1 MPSDQNSAT
10 ITDTSTL
17 GGPTFLGIGV
27 PKGASTWLYDL
38 LLQHPDARLAPIT
51 EVHFFDRDEYFN
63 RGLEWY
69 LGQFPGEPE
78 WQSFKALGEVT
89 PTYLYCDEPRVQY
102 IADNLPNLNKFIC
115 TFRNPIDRCYSLYK
129 YYRRLGYYDIDLS
142 FEGFLDHQ
150 IYGIDSAIGQSLY
163 GKHLANWLK
172 VYNKDQFL
180 FLFFEEIFQDID
192 TSKQQIADF
201 LDLDAARF
209 PANAGMKTVNANFSP
224 RFPKG
229 YAFAIRAGRKLRDM
243 NLYGLE
249 RGLRKLGIKEL
260 FSQKKSGVQKAEH
273 MSADT
278 RLRLKET
285 FAADVHLLEKSIG
298 RKIQAWKDFA

>member
-1 MPSDQNSAT
+1 MPSEQNSPST
-10 ITDTSTL
+10 TDTPSL

-38 LLQHPDARLAPIT
+38 LLQHPDTRLAPIT

-78 WQSFKALGEVT
+78 RQSFQAIGEIT
-89 PTYLYCDEPRVQY
+89 PTYLYCDESRIQY
-102 IADNLPNLNKFIC
+102 IADNLPDVNKFIC

-129 YYRRLGYYDIDLS
+129 YYRRLGYYDSDLT

-150 IYGIDSAIGQSLY
+150 IYGINSAIGQSLY
-163 GKHLANWLK
+163 GKHLSNWLN

-180 FLFFEEIFQDID
+180 FLFFEEIFQDVE
-192 TSKQQIADF
+192 TSRQQIADF
-201 LDLDAARF
+201 LGLDAKKFADS
-209 PANAGMKTVNANFSP
+209 AGEKAVNENFSP
-224 RFPKG
+224 KFPKA
-229 YAFAIRAGRKLRDM
+229 YAFAVRAGRKLRDM

-249 RGLRKLGIKEL
+249 RVLRKLGIKEL
-260 FSQKKSGVQKAEH
+260 FSQKKNGLQKAER

-285 FAADVHLLEKSIG
+285 FAADVRLLEKLIG
-298 RKIQAWKDFA
+298 RKVPAWKDFA